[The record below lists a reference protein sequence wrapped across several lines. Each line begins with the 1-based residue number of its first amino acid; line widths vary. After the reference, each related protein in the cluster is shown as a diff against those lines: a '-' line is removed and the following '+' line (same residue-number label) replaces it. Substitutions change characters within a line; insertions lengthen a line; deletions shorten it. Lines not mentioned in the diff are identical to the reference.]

1 MRTSR
6 MMAQPPKKKKK
17 YTNLIVVII
26 ILGIAAYFI
35 GAGAAGGW
43 LAENVINPVF
53 NSDKATA
60 EPLPTNN
67 DLVNE
72 TSVPPKES
80 IQAVNLPE
88 ASGARVEEKIS
99 ADKVSLYALQAG
111 AFSEQSNAKDA
122 ASEIAAKGGAG
133 YVAYDG
139 ELYRVLIA
147 GYVKETDA
155 KDVKDSLNNE
165 EVQTSVFKLES
176 GSIEFKIGAE
186 QSQVEAVRA
195 CFNIVPES
203 VTALQQIIYSF
214 DKGDDVD
221 NDLIALKAKIKL
233 TSDNLEKAVD
243 TKEGAMQS
251 LRNYMIS
258 YSETFGQVPL
268 SSEVSKVEFSSQL
281 KYNLINIVVDYS
293 AFLDEIS
300 S

>member
-6 MMAQPPKKKKK
+6 MMAEPPKKKKK
-17 YTNLIVVII
+17 YTNLIVVIF

-53 NSDKATA
+53 NSDKAEA
-60 EPLPTNN
+60 ESLPTNFDPGN
-67 DLVNE
+67 D

-99 ADKVSLYALQAG
+99 ADKVSLFALQVG
-111 AFSEQSNAKDA
+111 AFSDQTNAKEA
-122 ASEIAAKGGAG
+122 AKDITAKGGAG

-147 GYVKETDA
+147 GYVNEADA
-155 KDVKDSLNNE
+155 KDVKESLNE
-165 EVQTSVFKLES
+165 EAVQTSVFRLES

-195 CFNIVPES
+195 CFEIVPES
-203 VTALQQIIYSF
+203 VSTMQKIIYDF
-214 DKGDDVD
+214 DKGADVD
-221 NDLIALKAKIKL
+221 DDLVALKAKIKL
-233 TSDNLEKAVD
+233 TSDNLSKVVE

-258 YSETFGQVPL
+258 YSDTISQIPL
-268 SSEVSKVEFSSQL
+268 SADVSKVEFCSQL

>member
-251 LRNYMIS
+251 LRDYMIS
-258 YSETFGQVPL
+258 YSETIGQVPL